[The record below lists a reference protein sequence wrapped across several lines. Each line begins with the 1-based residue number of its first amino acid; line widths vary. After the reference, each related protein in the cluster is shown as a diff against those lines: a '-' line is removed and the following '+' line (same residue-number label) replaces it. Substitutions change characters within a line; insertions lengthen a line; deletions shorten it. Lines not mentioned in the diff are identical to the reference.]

1 MKLLPYTCIVNN
13 RFCAI
18 KSIITLMAL
27 EIGVI

>member
-1 MKLLPYTCIVNN
+1 MKLLLSIYIVNN

-18 KSIITLMAL
+18 KSMIRLMAL